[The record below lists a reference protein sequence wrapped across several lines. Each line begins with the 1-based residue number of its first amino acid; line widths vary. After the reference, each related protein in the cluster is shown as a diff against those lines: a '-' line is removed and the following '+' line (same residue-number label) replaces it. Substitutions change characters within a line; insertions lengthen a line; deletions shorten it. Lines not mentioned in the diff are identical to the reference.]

1 MRNVILET
9 STISETMKNKIDMS
23 KLKNVQTSRQL
34 LEWCEESQKKMM
46 KTIDRVFDSID
57 TTDPMVQ
64 EVLVEASDILK
75 EIDELEEELNQ
86 ILTK

>member
-1 MRNVILET
+1 
-9 STISETMKNKIDMS
+9 MKNKIDMS